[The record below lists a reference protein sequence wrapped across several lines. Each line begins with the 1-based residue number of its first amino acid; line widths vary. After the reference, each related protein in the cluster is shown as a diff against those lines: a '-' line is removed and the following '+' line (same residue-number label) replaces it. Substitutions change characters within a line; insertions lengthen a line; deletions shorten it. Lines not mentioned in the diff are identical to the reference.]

1 MSSGI
6 KVALGILGGA
16 LLVLVVV
23 LAFGSGGFFGPG
35 PMMGQ
40 GGMMGSQGWGPGSM
54 MRGSWGAWGIVLMLV
69 PLLFWVGLLVL
80 IGWAVVRIVSA
91 LEHRG
96 GTPHHTHGSS
106 AQGTSAEEI
115 LKERFARGEI
125 DAKEFE
131 ERRRVL
137 RGEDR

>member
-6 KVALGILGGA
+6 KVVLGGLGGA
-16 LLVLVVV
+16 LLVLVLLV
-23 LAFGSGGFFGPG
+23 AFGGGGFYGPSG
-35 PMMGQ
+35 MMGQ
-40 GGMMGSQGWGPGSM
+40 GGMMGGQGGEPGNM
-54 MRGSWGAWGIVLMLV
+54 MGGSWGAWAMLGMLV
-69 PLLFWVGLLVL
+69 PLLFWAGLLVL

-96 GTPHHTHGSS
+96 GTPHHTHGTGQS
-106 AQGTSAEEI
+106 GSAEEI

-137 RGEDR
+137 RGEET

>member
-1 MSSGI
+1 
-6 KVALGILGGA
+6 
-16 LLVLVVV
+16 
-23 LAFGSGGFFGPG
+23 
-35 PMMGQ
+35 MMGQ
-40 GGMMGSQGWGPGSM
+40 GGMMGGAGGGPGGM
-54 MRGSWGAWGIVLMLV
+54 MGGSWGAWGILVLLV
-69 PLLFWVGLLVL
+69 PLLFWAGLLVL

-96 GTPHHTHGSS
+96 GTPPHIHET
-106 AQGTSAEEI
+106 AQGGSAEEI

-137 RGEDR
+137 RGEDT

>member
-23 LAFGSGGFFGPG
+23 IAFGSGGFFGPG
-35 PMMGQ
+35 WMMGGQ
-40 GGMMGSQGWGPGSM
+40 GRGPGSM
-54 MRGSWGAWGIVLMLV
+54 ISGSWGMWVILAMLV
-69 PLLFWVGLLVL
+69 RLLFWVGLLIL
-80 IGWAVVRIVSA
+80 MGWAVVRVVSA

-96 GTPHHTHGSS
+96 GTPPYTHDSG
-106 AQGTSAEEI
+106 AQGGSAEEI

-125 DAKEFE
+125 DAKEFA

-137 RGEDR
+137 RGEDT